1 MVEGTFEE
9 FDRIYMFIYL
19 FTAALTGDE
28 PRQCMD
34 NITRFRAYISAQLI
48 AAAHSCVRSHADA
61 ILMHVS
67 E

>member
-1 MVEGTFEE
+1 ML
-9 FDRIYMFIYL
+9 IYL
-19 FTAALTGDE
+19 FTVDVTGDE
-28 PRQCMD
+28 PRQLLE
-34 NITRFRAYISAQLI
+34 NITRFRAYISAQST